1 MMETLCSTAQTAAG
15 AESLY
20 TETRACRIC
29 GGGDLEILLDLGEQ
43 CIGNDF
49 HPPGAPPSPRA
60 PLQLARCP
68 SCGLV
73 QLAHSVDKDFL
84 YAKYWYRSGVNR
96 SMKTHLAGLLDSVL
110 EFRPLRRGENVIDIG
125 CNDGTLLERYPEGVR
140 RIGVDPSNITP
151 RGCDVFV
158 NDYFSFEAVRDALEG
173 RKAGIITSIAMFY
186 DLDDPRRFASQV
198 RRALADDGVWVLE
211 LSYLPLMLSQVSYDT
226 ICHEH
231 VTYYRLETFE
241 KVLEGTDLEVA
252 DVSFNGCN
260 GGSFRLFVVPRGSRG
275 PTQRLQAAR
284 EEEKAGG
291 YDGSEPY
298 ETFREK
304 VELSRA
310 GLMEFLSTCQAHGD
324 RVYGYGAS
332 TKGMVTLQYCRVTPA
347 QVRAVAERNP
357 DKVGMLTPGTEI
369 PICSEEE
376 MRAARPDY
384 LLVLPWHFLPEFL
397 ERERNYLEGGGRMVV
412 PLPEF
417 RVFSWEGGKTG

>member
-1 MMETLCSTAQTAAG
+1 MTEIENAASTSA
-15 AESLY
+15 L
-20 TETRACRIC
+20 ETRPLFTAKETCRLC
-29 GGGDLEILLDLGEQ
+29 GGKGLEILLDLGEQ
-43 CIGNDF
+43 CVGNDF
-49 HPPGAPPSPRA
+49 HPPGAPPSPKA
-60 PLQLARCP
+60 PLALALCP

-84 YAKYWYRSGVNR
+84 YARYWYRSGVNR
-96 SMKTHLAGLLDSVL
+96 TMRNHLKNLLDSAL
-110 EFRPLRRGENVIDIG
+110 EFRPVREGETVIDIG
-125 CNDGTLLERYPEGVR
+125 CNDGTLLEGYPRGVR
-140 RIGVDPSNITP
+140 RIGVDPSNIRP
-151 RGCDVFV
+151 AACDVFV
-158 NDYFSFEAVRDALEG
+158 NDYYSFENVREALEG

-186 DLDDPRRFASQV
+186 DLDDPRAFAREV

-241 KVLEGTDLEVA
+241 KVLEGTDLEAA
-252 DVSFNGCN
+252 DVEFNGCN
-260 GGSFRLFVVPRGSRG
+260 GGSFRLYVVPKGSRR
-275 PTQRLQAAR
+275 PTRRLQAAR
-284 EEEKAGG
+284 EEERAGG
-291 YDGSEPY
+291 YGERGPY

-310 GLMEFLSTCQAHGD
+310 RLMEFLSSVQAHGET
-324 RVYGYGAS
+324 VYGYGAS

-357 DKVGMLTPGTEI
+357 EKVGMLTPGTEI

-397 ERERNYLEGGGRMVV
+397 EREKEYLDGGGRMVV

-417 RVFSWEGGKTG
+417 KVFSWEDGRM